1 MSYPDHLIWAWNPTG
16 ATVAKLDVS
25 SMIGAGFA
33 KWRMSDEAITTY
45 WKGAK
50 QDTRIKIEFEFPI
63 IFQKLVIVKR
73 VDQQKLR

>member
-1 MSYPDHLIWAWNPTG
+1 
-16 ATVAKLDVS
+16 
-25 SMIGAGFA
+25 MIGAGFA